1 MIVYKIIIKEEDW
14 LFHNKKIY
22 KDEFPR
28 MAVVARDYLVI
39 LASEVV
45 VERLFSKGRD
55 LLGVRRYS
63 LNVEIIK
70 KLMLLRDM
78 YQNEEA
84 K

>member
-1 MIVYKIIIKEEDW
+1 MTVHEIITKEEDW
-14 LFHNKKIY
+14 LFSWWRMY

-28 MAVVARDYLVI
+28 MVVVVRDYLAI
-39 LASEVV
+39 SASEVV
-45 VERLFSKGRD
+45 VERLFNKERD

-63 LNVEIIK
+63 LNAETMR

>member
-1 MIVYKIIIKEEDW
+1 M
-14 LFHNKKIY
+14 Y

-28 MAVVARDYLVI
+28 MVVVVRDYLAI
-39 LASEVV
+39 SASEVV
-45 VERLFSKGRD
+45 VERLFNKERD

-63 LNVEIIK
+63 LNAETMR

>member
-1 MIVYKIIIKEEDW
+1 M
-14 LFHNKKIY
+14 Y

-28 MAVVARDYLVI
+28 MVVVVRDYLAI
-39 LASEVV
+39 SASEVV
-45 VERLFSKGRD
+45 VEGLFNKERD

-63 LNVEIIK
+63 LNAETMR